1 MKTKINNHT
10 VEEILRWVEGK
21 GIDIQYDLFNEKK
34 FSNDPRFDS
43 ILNK

>member
-1 MKTKINNHT
+1 MPEFDIKKI
-10 VEEILRWVEGK
+10 EKILSWIEWK
-21 GIDIQYDLFNEKK
+21 NIDNQYDLFDEKK